1 MKKLLL
7 TCATLL
13 GLLTVGSANAVTIT
27 SDYSPGTIISGSTP
41 YSGSFAIQG
50 DLDDHGFNSVTNPYE
65 FNSATIVFSFTDDS
79 VGETTDS
86 PSDTGFIRT
95 GPTTEYRGITNNQLN
110 NAIEIVDTYVGEV
123 VSGNLISGSTLYSDT
138 TVEGETIFS
147 SYSED
152 YQYAC
157 GLFTLCDG
165 TRTVNQETTYYERN
179 EGYTGSF
186 TITHT
191 LTGVEFASLVEDG
204 LLSYFIEITE
214 GDLIF
219 NSASLTFDVTAVP
232 LAAVPIPPAL
242 FLFGSGLL
250 GLLRIARV
258 RRK

>member
-1 MKKLLL
+1 M
-7 TCATLL
+7 
-13 GLLTVGSANAVTIT
+13 GGSANAITIT
-27 SDYSPGTIISGSTP
+27 NSLGGEYISAGFS
-41 YSGSFAIQG
+41 YQSQFAIED
-50 DLDDHGFNSVTNPYE
+50 DLLEAGFDDNHPYE
-65 FNSATIVFSFTDDS
+65 FTSAYIVFSFTDDDIDEITS
-79 VGETTDS
+79 TETKTDFY
-86 PSDTGFIRT
+86 DRT
-95 GPTTEYRGITNNQLN
+95 GPTTEYRDITTTYSDE
-110 NAIEIVDTYVGEV
+110 IETVNTRVGELA
-123 VSGNLISGSTLYSDT
+123 NWISGTSNYSDT
-138 TVEGETIFS
+138 GSISSGEPTLFGS
-147 SYSED
+147 RTED

-165 TRTVNQETTYYERN
+165 TRTVEQFDRNYERN

-191 LTGVEFASLVEDG
+191 LTGVEFASLLVKG
-204 LLSYFIEITE
+204 NLLYFIEIAE

-219 NSASLTFDVTAVP
+219 NSVSLTFNAVS